1 MTIKGNIL
9 IGQSGGPTAVIN
21 SSLYGIIDEAKKIGY
36 IDKIYGAIYGIE
48 GVLNNNLIDLN
59 KEDDNV
65 IEGLKWTPGAALGG
79 CRYKLSSKIVEQHN
93 EIKKI
98 FDVFEKYNIRY
109 FFYIGGNDSMDTAD
123 KINNIAKKMG
133 YELNVI
139 GVPKT
144 VDNDLVLTH
153 HCPGYGSTAK
163 YVATSVM
170 EAGLHTASMYTSEP
184 VTILETVGRN
194 TGWLPAASALASNN
208 KIDAPHLIYFPE
220 ISFNIDR
227 FLEDVEN
234 TYKEVGGVFI
244 VVGEGLKDEK
254 GDYINVQEDEVA
266 IDAFGHPMLGG
277 NSEYLKNII
286 EKNLKLKSRYIK
298 LDICQQSAM
307 HFASQRDVDDAIL
320 VGRAAVQA
328 AINGKSGYMVTL
340 KESKTET
347 GLAELKDI
355 ANQEREVPRQW
366 INEEGNYVT
375 EEFLD
380 YVRPLIQG
388 EVKVPLVN
396 GLPEYIRLN
405 KVKVE

>member
-1 MTIKGNIL
+1 MALKGNIL

-21 SSLYGIIDEAKKIGY
+21 SSLYGIIDEAKKIDN
-36 IDKIYGAIYGIE
+36 IDNIYGAIYGIE

-59 KEDDNV
+59 KEDNKV
-65 IEGLKWTPGAALGG
+65 LEGLKWTPGAALGS
-79 CRYKLSSKIVEQHN
+79 CRYKLSSKIIEQHS
-93 EIKKI
+93 EVKKI
-98 FDVFEKYNIRY
+98 FDVFENNNIRY

-144 VDNDLVLTH
+144 VDNDLILTH
-153 HCPGYGSTAK
+153 HCPGYGSAAK

-194 TGWLPAASALASNN
+194 TGWLPAASALVSNN
-208 KIDAPHLIYFPE
+208 KMDAPHLIYFPE
-220 ISFNIDR
+220 VSFNIDR
-227 FLEDVEN
+227 FLEDVEK

-254 GDYINVQEDEVA
+254 GDYINVQKDEVA
-266 IDAFGHPMLGG
+266 TDAFGHPVLGG
-277 NSEYLKNII
+277 NSGYLKSII
-286 EKNLKLKSRYIK
+286 ENNLKLKTRYIK

-307 HFASQRDVDDAIL
+307 HFASQRDVEDAIL
-320 VGRAAVQA
+320 VGRVAVQA

-340 KESKTET
+340 KEGEAET

-375 EEFLD
+375 D
-380 YVRPLIQG
+380 RATS
-388 EVKVPLVN
+388 KS
-396 GLPEYIRLN
+396 
-405 KVKVE
+405 